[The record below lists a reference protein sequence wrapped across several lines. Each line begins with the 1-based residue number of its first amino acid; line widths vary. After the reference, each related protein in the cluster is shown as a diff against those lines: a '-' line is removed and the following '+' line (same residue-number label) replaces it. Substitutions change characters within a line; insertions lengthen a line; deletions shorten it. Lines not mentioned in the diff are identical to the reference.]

1 MHIFGINRASLPA
14 NVDRYGGTSGGYSV
28 GLGMTDSQAAAYYNA
43 MQAFQTALTRN
54 V

>member
-1 MHIFGINRASLPA
+1 MTSA
-14 NVDRYGGTSGGYSV
+14 N
-28 GLGMTDSQAAAYYNA
+28 MTAFNTV